1 MGELE
6 RIPPPDSTLAAAELP
21 RDLAVI
27 KMENDSIMSMAAAH
41 PRDHAVMLRDLKTQL
56 QTYKSFA
63 KEATYSKPCGKGEGG
78 GQRFARG
85 LSIRAAEAIAEVY
98 GYNRCS
104 VEVTPIDDT
113 KARVEA
119 SFVDYQR
126 GRVWRLSSTISKIF
140 KRRSDQGR
148 PTGRHNEDR
157 FYGVVCKAEGS
168 KLLREC
174 IIRAVPPGLRSEL
187 MLCVDEELAKFL
199 DEKTVLNIVAQ
210 FSEKGVSKDDLEA
223 LIGKRI
229 DSFAQADRVTLMEL
243 WRGVESGDVEVAELL
258 AETNDKGGEKPT
270 TSRAEQLADKL
281 GAKKPPKPTTEP
293 PPPPANE
300 TTTKGSASPEQEPEP
315 VADEQIGECEL
326 YQKLRK
332 AYQAIPESKRAGIR
346 KHIGI
351 GQFIDECKTMTPI
364 EANDSL
370 IMLEE
375 AGGSD
380 DGK

>member
-1 MGELE
+1 MESKGELV
-6 RIPPPDSTLAAAELP
+6 PHTDPALVAAELP

-104 VEVTPIDDT
+104 VEVTPIDGT
-113 KARVEA
+113 TARVEA

-126 GRVWRLSSTISKIF
+126 GRIWRLSSVISKVF
-140 KRRSDQGR
+140 KRRNDSQGR
-148 PTGRHNEDR
+148 PTGRHNDDR

-174 IIRAVPPGLRSEL
+174 ITRAVPPGLRSEL
-187 MLCVDEELAKFL
+187 MLCVDEQLADFL

-210 FSEKGVSKDDLEA
+210 FSGKGVSKEDLEA

-229 DSFAQADRVTLMEL
+229 ESFTQGDRVTLMEL

-258 AETNDKGGEKPT
+258 AETNDKGDDKPT

-281 GAKKPPKPTTEP
+281 GAKKAPAKKDKP
-293 PPPPANE
+293 E
-300 TTTKGSASPEQEPEP
+300 TPSAPEQEPEP
-315 VADEQIGECEL
+315 QPDEQIGDGEL
-326 YQKLRK
+326 YQKINR
-332 AYQAIPESKRAGIR
+332 AYMAIPEPKRAGVR
-346 KHIGI
+346 KQLGI
-351 GQFIDECKTMTPI
+351 GQFITACKKMTPTD
-364 EANDSL
+364 ANDTL
-370 IMLEE
+370 IVLQE